1 MLAEIVR
8 RADGVLLTG
17 GDDIHPDLYDPH
29 LPRAVR
35 QTVGA
40 TPDGGGRDWR
50 ELVLLDEI
58 FRQGKPLLAICRG
71 HQLLNVALGGG
82 LIADI
87 RRQVP
92 GALNH
97 QRMDR
102 ADEFVHE
109 VPLTTGSLLAKI
121 VGKRTLGV
129 NSSHHQAVL
138 EPAESLMAVARTRDG
153 IVEAMEFKPDVGA
166 ADAVFVEC
174 SISSGTVDR
183 TIRRTSGDFSTVCGN
198 LQAETQNMKSKIL
211 VVDDDVDLRIL
222 LASVL
227 EDYYDV
233 VQANNGAALQKAFSQ
248 PQPDVVLLDVV
259 LPDADGLA
267 LLPQIKKR
275 WPDTEVIVLTGHGT
289 ISMAVEA
296 GRGGAYNFLAKPFE
310 NQKLLADVKCAV
322 ERKEQNE
329 ENNTLRRALETMS
342 GTASPIFRSA
352 AMQDVVRTVERIAP
366 SDVTILITGESGTGK
381 EVIADLI
388 HALSPRSKNKI
399 IKINCAA
406 LPREL
411 IESELFGS
419 VKGAF
424 TGAHTDREGLFRQ
437 AEGGTLMLDEISE
450 MPVDTQSK
458 LLRVL
463 QDQEVR
469 PVGGKSAT
477 RPTAGSSPPP
487 IASPKKPSRKT
498 SCART
503 FITASAPFRFICRRC
518 ANGAMTS
525 CRWPTRS

>member
-1 MLAEIVR
+1 
-8 RADGVLLTG
+8 
-17 GDDIHPDLYDPH
+17 
-29 LPRAVR
+29 
-35 QTVGA
+35 
-40 TPDGGGRDWR
+40 
-50 ELVLLDEI
+50 
-58 FRQGKPLLAICRG
+58 
-71 HQLLNVALGGG
+71 
-82 LIADI
+82 
-87 RRQVP
+87 
-92 GALNH
+92 
-97 QRMDR
+97 
-102 ADEFVHE
+102 
-109 VPLTTGSLLAKI
+109 
-121 VGKRTLGV
+121 
-129 NSSHHQAVL
+129 
-138 EPAESLMAVARTRDG
+138 
-153 IVEAMEFKPDVGA
+153 
-166 ADAVFVEC
+166 
-174 SISSGTVDR
+174 
-183 TIRRTSGDFSTVCGN
+183 
-198 LQAETQNMKSKIL
+198 MKAKIL

-227 EDYYDV
+227 EDYYEV
-233 VQANNGAALQKAFSQ
+233 VQANNGAALQKTFSQ
-248 PQPDVVLLDVV
+248 PPPDVVLLDVV

-310 NQKLLADVKCAV
+310 NQKLLANVKCAI
-322 ERKEQNE
+322 ERKEQNQ

-469 PVGGKSAT
+469 PVGGKSSYKT
-477 RPTAGSSPPP
+477 NCRL
-487 IASPKKPSRKT
+487 IASTNRKPEEAIKESKLREDLFYRISAISVHLPPLRDRRDDILPLANSFLKRFAAQANRDIRGFKPDAIERLTAFDWPGNVRQLQNEVQRTVLLCEGNEVCATDLSVTNAKPESADGTDT
-498 SCART
+498 SFTLLEGVERNAIIQT
-503 FITASAPFRFICRRC
+503 LKETGGNKLETAKRLGIGRQTLYNKIKAYGIDV
-518 ANGAMTS
+518 
-525 CRWPTRS
+525 